1 MNKLLSRLPHVKNK
15 NVALFY
21 IFSIIHACY
30 FAEGNWIFLYL
41 FYFNYATIG
50 LLDSIAFTIWVLLE
64 IPAGSIAD
72 IIGRKRVIRFSFLAV
87 ALGILMQAL
96 ASSPVMLFLGNV
108 IFYIGLAFYS
118 GSMEALTYD
127 TLIEAKV
134 EKDFD
139 KIVATSKSLQAIAYV
154 IAVLIGGYASSINI
168 RLPFLIWG
176 VVHAFAFIISFMLK
190 EPKVDSIKVTLK
202 SYLSHN
208 LKGIKE
214 LFKPQ
219 LKPYLFFIFIVL
231 GVVFWYD
238 WGFIKPAVVISFGF
252 DSISMGYIFALEGLL
267 IAILLPLLPKIRK
280 MINDYTG
287 LVILN
292 FLVVLSIF
300 LFGSDIGYWG
310 VLPIVTIALAGNF
323 AYGWISIIIN
333 KHVSSNRRATSLS
346 VVSTLLKIPYVLTA
360 YLSGRIIE
368 EGYMTQFLYAIALLL
383 GLISLM
389 NLLKNLRLLNKKV
402 TLN

>member
-1 MNKLLSRLPHVKNK
+1 
-15 NVALFY
+15 
-21 IFSIIHACY
+21 
-30 FAEGNWIFLYL
+30 
-41 FYFNYATIG
+41 
-50 LLDSIAFTIWVLLE
+50 
-64 IPAGSIAD
+64 
-72 IIGRKRVIRFSFLAV
+72 
-87 ALGILMQAL
+87 
-96 ASSPVMLFLGNV
+96 
-108 IFYIGLAFYS
+108 
-118 GSMEALTYD
+118 MEALTYD

-176 VVHAFAFIISFMLK
+176 IVHAFAFIISFMLK

-280 MINDYTG
+280 LINDYTG

-383 GLISLM
+383 GLISLI
-389 NLLKNLRLLNKKV
+389 NLLKNLRLLNKKAM
-402 TLN
+402 LN